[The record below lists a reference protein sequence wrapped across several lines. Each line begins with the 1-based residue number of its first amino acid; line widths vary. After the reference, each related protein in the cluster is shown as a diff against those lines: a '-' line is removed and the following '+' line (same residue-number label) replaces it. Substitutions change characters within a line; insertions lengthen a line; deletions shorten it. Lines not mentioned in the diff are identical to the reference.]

1 VTSRRK
7 TDEASSQ
14 HEIPLLVVAGII
26 RRTAKMMRHIA
37 VGALTSGAIAAAGLA
52 LGAGSAAADRPAPT
66 RTWCPGQP
74 LPMGG
79 AAFGWDMNGCHDY
92 WLVNPPEG
100 NVPINMNGIQMDSWV
115 WADSPP
121 PWLPDVMPP
130 PPPAEPAPGSYCAT
144 NPIGCHFFGEYGPG
158 SHG

>member
-1 VTSRRK
+1 MK
-7 TDEASSQ
+7 T
-14 HEIPLLVVAGII
+14 
-26 RRTAKMMRHIA
+26 TKMMRHIV

-52 LGAGSAAADRPAPT
+52 LGTGSAAADRPAPT
-66 RTWCPGQP
+66 GTWCPGQP

-92 WLVNPPEG
+92 WFVNPPEG

-130 PPPAEPAPGSYCAT
+130 APAAAPEPGSYCAT